1 MSQQPFNVRSEILAQ
16 IAKTQDENMRSILL
30 LMLGV
35 LDEISKKIDGV
46 LADEKSLR
54 EAVLNGHTLTHD
66 DDHEWIK
73 GQRQM
78 DCHTICAWARG
89 KMQEEAE
96 AADIK
101 QHRLRKMVDKAA
113 EHAVT
118 VALTAVALYF
128 GFIK

>member
-1 MSQQPFNVRSEILAQ
+1 MNQPFNVRSEILST
-16 IAKTQDENMRSILL
+16 IAKTQDENMRAVLL

-54 EAVLNGHTLTHD
+54 EAVLNGHSLTHD

-73 GQRQM
+73 GQRSL
-78 DCHTICAWARG
+78 DCHSICAWAKG
-89 KMQEEAE
+89 KMAEEAE
-96 AADIK
+96 AADLK
-101 QHRLRKMVDKAA
+101 THRMRKMIDKGL

-118 VALTAVALYF
+118 VILTGVALYF

>member
-1 MSQQPFNVRSEILAQ
+1 VSQQPFNVRSEILAQ

-54 EAVLNGHTLTHD
+54 EAVLNGHSLTHD

-73 GQRQM
+73 GQRQL
-78 DCHTICAWARG
+78 DCHKVCSWALV
-89 KMQEEAE
+89 KMQEEEDAQE
-96 AADIK
+96 AKTNRI
-101 QHRLRKMVDKAA
+101 RKMIDKAL

-118 VALTAVALYF
+118 VILTGVALYF
-128 GFIK
+128 GFVK

>member
-1 MSQQPFNVRSEILAQ
+1 MTDIRSTYLAAV
-16 IAKTQDENMRSILL
+16 AKISDESMRAAFLL
-30 LMLGV
+30 LLGV
-35 LDEISKKIDGV
+35 MDEISKKLDGV
-46 LADEKSLR
+46 LADEKGLR
-54 EAVLNGHTLTHD
+54 EAVLNGHSETHD

-73 GQRQM
+73 NQRQL
-78 DCHTICAWARG
+78 DCRKICEWAKG
-89 KMQEEAE
+89 KMAEEQD

-101 QHRLRKMVDKAA
+101 EQRFRKMIDKAA